1 MLQTI
6 IYLVLLAAIVVAGLW
21 CGISYWL
28 VQSKDLDERILKY
41 VTIKKV
47 IILTVAYVLLGLF
60 VVIPATYC
68 ANFLAILAMLGVTI
82 IVGWVI
88 YYYVDLLHLSGT
100 NQTIKRKETLQN
112 LFIFAVAVLIAA
124 AIALILYLTKSL
136 SSLIIILALCF
147 LGWVAYYYLGYLK
160 VSTVEQAIKRDKA
173 AKILKLFVVYTF
185 LVVIAIYVIIPFYW
199 MILTSLK
206 TPKELNE
213 AVQSFYTL
221 EPQWNNYKVAIIQA
235 NFKHTLVNTLVVGVI
250 STAGSLIITIFA
262 AFAFA
267 RLNFKGRD
275 ALFSMFMA
283 TMMIPGEML
292 TVTNYITVVSIL
304 DWGNSYQAL
313 IVPFLVSVFYIYLL
327 RQTFKQIPDE
337 LYYAAKV
344 DGTTDLGYLFKVM
357 LPIATPTIITILLLK
372 MMGSWN
378 SYMWPN
384 LVNNDLSTS
393 QNSKLPQWK
402 KRNWQLITNSIRG
415 SFRAEEDGGT
425 DQYSRITS
433 HLQMAATTFV
443 TAPLLL
449 VFIFLRKYLMRGV
462 SRSGIKG

>member
-1 MLQTI
+1 MLQI
-6 IYLVLLAAIVVAGLW
+6 VLYIAILAALVIAALW

-28 VQSKDLDERILKY
+28 VQTKDLDERLLKY
-41 VTIKKV
+41 VLIKKV
-47 IILTVAYVLLGLF
+47 IILTVSYVLLGLF
-60 VVIPATYC
+60 FVIPITYSSS
-68 ANFLAILAMLGVTI
+68 FLSI
-82 IVGWVI
+82 IVMLLATAVIGWI
-88 YYYVDLLHLSGT
+88 AYYYVDLLNLSKI
-100 NQTIKRKETLQN
+100 NQEARKQETLKN
-112 LFIFAVAVLIAA
+112 LFIFGIALLIAVAIG
-124 AIALILYLTKSL
+124 LILYLTKSL
-136 SSLIIILALCF
+136 SSLIIVLLLCF
-147 LGWVAYYYLGYLK
+147 VGWICYYYLSYVK
-160 VSTVEQAIKRDKA
+160 VSSIEQAIKRDKA
-173 AKILKLFVVYTF
+173 AKVLKYIVIYTF
-185 LVVIAIYVIIPFYW
+185 LVVIAIYVIVPFYW
-199 MILTSLK
+199 MILTSVK
-206 TPKELNE
+206 SPAELNE
-213 AVQSFYTL
+213 KIQLPYTL
-221 EPQWNNYKVAIIQA
+221 NPQWNNYKVAIKQA
-235 NFKHTLVNTLVVGVI
+235 NFADTLVNTIIVGVI

-283 TMMIPGEML
+283 TMMIPGEMM
-292 TVTNYITVVSIL
+292 TITNYITIVSL
-304 DWGNSYQAL
+304 DWRNTYQAL

-344 DGTTDLGYLFKVM
+344 DGTSDLGYLFKVM

-384 LVNNDLSTS
+384 LVSDDWSTNAS
-393 QNSKLPQWK
+393 SNIPEWR
-402 KRNWQLITNSIRG
+402 KRNWQLITNSIKG
-415 SFRAEEDGGT
+415 SFRVETEGGSQL
-425 DQYSRITS
+425 DRITS

>member
-1 MLQTI
+1 M
-6 IYLVLLAAIVVAGLW
+6 
-21 CGISYWL
+21 
-28 VQSKDLDERILKY
+28 
-41 VTIKKV
+41 
-47 IILTVAYVLLGLF
+47 
-60 VVIPATYC
+60 
-68 ANFLAILAMLGVTI
+68 FL
-82 IVGWVI
+82 
-88 YYYVDLLHLSGT
+88 
-100 NQTIKRKETLQN
+100 R
-112 LFIFAVAVLIAA
+112 
-124 AIALILYLTKSL
+124 
-136 SSLIIILALCF
+136 C
-147 LGWVAYYYLGYLK
+147 
-160 VSTVEQAIKRDKA
+160 
-173 AKILKLFVVYTF
+173 
-185 LVVIAIYVIIPFYW
+185 
-199 MILTSLK
+199 
-206 TPKELNE
+206 LNE
-213 AVQSFYTL
+213 KIQLPYTL
-221 EPQWNNYKVAIIQA
+221 NPQWNNYKVAIKQA
-235 NFKHTLVNTLVVGVI
+235 NFADTLVNTIIVGVI

-267 RLNFKGRD
+267 RLKFKGRD

-292 TVTNYITVVSIL
+292 TVTNYITVVKIL
-304 DWGNSYQAL
+304 GWKDSYQAL
-313 IVPFLVSVFYIYLL
+313 IIPFLVSVFYIYLL

-384 LVNNDLSTS
+384 LVNSDQSA
-393 QNSKLPQWK
+393 SKSITLPDWK

-415 SFRAEEDGGT
+415 SFRAETDGGT

>member
-68 ANFLAILAMLGVTI
+68 PNFLAILAMLGVTI

-100 NQTIKRKETLQN
+100 NQTVKRKETLQN

>member
-1 MLQTI
+1 MLQI
-6 IYLVLLAAIVVAGLW
+6 VLYIAILAALVIAALW

-28 VQSKDLDERILKY
+28 VQTKDLDERLLKY
-41 VTIKKV
+41 VLIKKV
-47 IILTVAYVLLGLF
+47 IILTVSYVLLGLF
-60 VVIPATYC
+60 FVIPITYSPSFLSIIVMLLATVVI
-68 ANFLAILAMLGVTI
+68 
-82 IVGWVI
+82 GWI
-88 YYYVDLLHLSGT
+88 AYYYVDLLNLSKI
-100 NQTIKRKETLQN
+100 NQEAKKQETLKN
-112 LFIFAVAVLIAA
+112 LFIFGIALLIAVAIG
-124 AIALILYLTKSL
+124 LILYLTKSL
-136 SSLIIILALCF
+136 SSLIIVLLLCF
-147 LGWVAYYYLGYLK
+147 VGWICYYYLSYVK
-160 VSTVEQAIKRDKA
+160 VSSIEQAIKRDKA
-173 AKILKLFVVYTF
+173 AKVLKYIVIYTF
-185 LVVIAIYVIIPFYW
+185 LVVIAIYVIVPFYW
-199 MILTSLK
+199 MILTSVK
-206 TPKELNE
+206 SPAELNE
-213 AVQSFYTL
+213 KIQLPYTL
-221 EPQWNNYKVAIIQA
+221 NPQWSNYKVAIKQA
-235 NFKHTLVNTLVVGVI
+235 NFADTLVNTIIVGVI

-283 TMMIPGEML
+283 TMMIPGEMM
-292 TVTNYITVVSIL
+292 TITNYITIVSL
-304 DWGNSYQAL
+304 DWRNTYQAL

-344 DGTTDLGYLFKVM
+344 DGTSDLGYLFKVM

-384 LVNNDLSTS
+384 LVSDDWSTNAS
-393 QNSKLPQWK
+393 SNIPEWR
-402 KRNWQLITNSIRG
+402 KRNWQLITNSIKG
-415 SFRAEEDGGT
+415 SFRVETEGGSQL
-425 DQYSRITS
+425 DRITS

>member
-1 MLQTI
+1 MH
-6 IYLVLLAAIVVAGLW
+6 
-21 CGISYWL
+21 
-28 VQSKDLDERILKY
+28 
-41 VTIKKV
+41 
-47 IILTVAYVLLGLF
+47 
-60 VVIPATYC
+60 
-68 ANFLAILAMLGVTI
+68 
-82 IVGWVI
+82 
-88 YYYVDLLHLSGT
+88 DLLHLSGT
-100 NQTIKRKETLQN
+100 NQTIKRKETLHN

-160 VSTVEQAIKRDKA
+160 VSTVEQAIKKDKA

-449 VFIFLRKYLMRGV
+449 VFIFLRKYLMRGLKF
-462 SRSGIKG
+462 R

>member
-60 VVIPATYC
+60 VVIPVTYC

-88 YYYVDLLHLSGT
+88 YYYVDLLHLSGM
-100 NQTIKRKETLQN
+100 NQTIKRKETLHN

-292 TVTNYITVVSIL
+292 TVTNYITVVSVL

-384 LVNNDLSTS
+384 LVSDDWSTNASNNI
-393 QNSKLPQWK
+393 PEWR
-402 KRNWQLITNSIRG
+402 KRNWQLITNSIKG
-415 SFRAEEDGGT
+415 SFRVETEGGSQL
-425 DQYSRITS
+425 DRITS

>member
-1 MLQTI
+1 MLQLI
-6 IYLVLLAAIVVAGLW
+6 LFISLMAAIVITAAWCVA
-21 CGISYWL
+21 SYFL
-28 VQSKDLDERILKY
+28 VQTKDLDERELKY
-41 VTIKKV
+41 VQIKKV
-47 IILTVAYVLLGLF
+47 IILASIYILMGMLL
-60 VVIPATYC
+60 VMPITYC
-68 ANFLAILAMLGVTI
+68 PNFIAI
-82 IVGWVI
+82 IVMLCVTLILGWI
-88 YYYVDLLHLSGT
+88 AYYYVDLLHLSEL
-100 NQTIKRKETLQN
+100 NQATKRKETLKN
-112 LFIFAVAVLIAA
+112 LFIIAVAILIAA

-136 SSLIIILALCF
+136 SALIIILALCF
-147 LGWVAYYYLGYLK
+147 LGWMAYYYLGYLK

-173 AKILKLFVVYTF
+173 AKVLKLIVVYTF
-185 LVVIAIYVIIPFYW
+185 LVVIAIYVVVPFYW

-206 TPKELNE
+206 TPMELNE
-213 AVQSFYTL
+213 KIQLPYTL
-221 EPQWNNYKVAIIQA
+221 NPQWNNYKVAIKQA
-235 NFKHTLVNTLVVGVI
+235 NFADTLVNTIIVGVI

-292 TVTNYITVVSIL
+292 TVTNYITVVKIL
-304 DWGNSYQAL
+304 GWKDSYQAL

-384 LVNNDLSTS
+384 LVNSDQSA
-393 QNSKLPQWK
+393 SKSITLPDWK